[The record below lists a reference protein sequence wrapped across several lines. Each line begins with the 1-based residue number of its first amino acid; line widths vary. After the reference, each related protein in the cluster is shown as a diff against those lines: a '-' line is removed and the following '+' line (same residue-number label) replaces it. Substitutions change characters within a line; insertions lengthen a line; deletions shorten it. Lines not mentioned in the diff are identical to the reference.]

1 MDAAQASNRPLIALG
16 FFGSASKIPAEIAKR
31 AAEIVDWNERQIVD
45 AVRRQARGEAT
56 NRWETIEF
64 KL

>member
-1 MDAAQASNRPLIALG
+1 MTLPDQTTVKDIAELT
-16 FFGSASKIPAEIAKR
+16 FGPRKIVKR
-31 AAEIVDWNERQIVD
+31 ANDTVDWNERQIVD
-45 AVRRQARGEAT
+45 AIRQQARKEAT